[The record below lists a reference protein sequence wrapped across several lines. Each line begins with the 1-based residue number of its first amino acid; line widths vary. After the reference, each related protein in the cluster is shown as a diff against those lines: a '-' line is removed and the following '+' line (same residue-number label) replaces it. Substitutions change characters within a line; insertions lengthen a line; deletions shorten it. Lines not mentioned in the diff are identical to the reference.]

1 MNSSERIAVERYA
14 KAYDSLSSSAQ
25 EARARAGELTRAA
38 AVLKAAAAF
47 MASPQV
53 PAAQKQALV
62 AEALP
67 DAPQAARL
75 AAVLLRARRY
85 HLLTAVA
92 ARAEELADERE
103 GIKRAVVWSA
113 RELSAKQQAE
123 TKQALSARYGGQAEA
138 VFKTDPA
145 LLGGLKIF
153 CEGELIDGSL
163 QGKLVKLER
172 EISR

>member
-14 KAYDSLSSSAQ
+14 KAYDLLSLSAEQ
-25 EARARAGELTRAA
+25 ARARADELTRAA
-38 AVLKAAAAF
+38 ERLRVAAAF
-47 MASPQV
+47 MAGPKV

-67 DAPQAARL
+67 DAPD
-75 AAVLLRARRY
+75 AVLVRARRY
-85 HLLTAVA
+85 ALLDAVA
-92 ARAEELADERE
+92 ARVQALADERE

-113 RELSAKQQAE
+113 RALSAKQQAE
-123 TKQALSARYGGQAEA
+123 TKQALSARYGGRAEA

>member
-14 KAYDSLSSSAQ
+14 KAYDLLSLSAEQ
-25 EARARAGELTRAA
+25 ARARADELTRAA
-38 AVLKAAAAF
+38 ERLRVAAAF
-47 MASPQV
+47 MAGPKV

-67 DAPQAARL
+67 DAPDAARL

-85 HLLTAVA
+85 ALLDAVA
-92 ARAEELADERE
+92 ARVQALADERE

-113 RELSAKQQAE
+113 RALSAKQQAE
-123 TKQALSARYGGQAEA
+123 TKQALSARYGGRAEA